1 MWQEPSEWI
10 LVLILGELFNNTVQA
25 SKQALNKEIYSQSPE
40 DKYYKST
47 MQLSC
52 EVSSLFHYSG
62 AWIRWV

>member
-10 LVLILGELFNNTVQA
+10 LVLILGELFDNTVQA
-25 SKQALNKEIYSQSPE
+25 SKQALNKKIYSQSPE